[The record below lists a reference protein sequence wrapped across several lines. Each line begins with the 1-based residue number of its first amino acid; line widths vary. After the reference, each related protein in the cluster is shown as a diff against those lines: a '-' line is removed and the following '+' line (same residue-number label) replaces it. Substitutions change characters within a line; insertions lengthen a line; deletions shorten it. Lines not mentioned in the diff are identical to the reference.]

1 MSAFDTLPR
10 AMMGNDAVYRVVEV
24 AKSLHEDS
32 VSARRLEGSVGMGRH
47 GELQVALCLG
57 VLADAVLDLR
67 ARVAELEAALSEAK
81 K

>member
-1 MSAFDTLPR
+1 MSAFDALPR
-10 AMMGNDAVYRVVEV
+10 AMMGNDAVYQVVEV
-24 AKSLHEDS
+24 AKSVHEDS
-32 VSARRLEGSVGMGRH
+32 VSARRLEDYVGMGRH

-67 ARVAELEAALSEAK
+67 ARVAELEAKQK

>member
-10 AMMGNDAVYRVVEV
+10 AMMGNDAIYRVVEV
-24 AKSLHEDS
+24 AKAVHEDS
-32 VSARRLEGSVGMGRH
+32 VSARRLENYVGMGRH

-67 ARVAELEAALSEAK
+67 ARVAELEAKQK